1 MVNKESYL
9 QHIKDHDLKQLL
21 VKILDQVEL
30 VLKNHDIKTTDFLN
44 PYELRAAI
52 EILSTFQDI
61 AWMATGGYEGA
72 ERKILIIFQDY
83 LPATSIKIPLAVLE
97 LMGNMQFK
105 TLNHRDYLGAI
116 LSLGIKRG
124 KIGDI
129 IINEDNCQVIIK
141 EELKDFLQLHL
152 NKVGNTSIEN
162 KEIALEEI
170 KPLEISYKE
179 IGGTVAS
186 LRLDSI
192 VSLGFKVSRAEAQ
205 NLIAKE
211 KVYINWGIA
220 NKNFFEV
227 GNGDVISVRGKGRV
241 IIEDFQR
248 KTKSGRI
255 HIKLKK
261 PI

>member
-1 MVNKESYL
+1 MVNKETYI
-9 QHIKDHDLKQLL
+9 QHIKDQDLKQLL
-21 VKILDQVEL
+21 VKVLDQVEI
-30 VLKNHDIKTTDFLN
+30 VLKTHDVKSTDFLN
-44 PYELRAAI
+44 PYELRTVTQM
-52 EILSTFQDI
+52 LSDFQDI
-61 AWMATGGYEGA
+61 GWIATGGHKEA
-72 ERKILIIFQDY
+72 ERKVLVIFQDY
-83 LPATSIKIPLAVLE
+83 LAEETIKMPLGALE
-97 LMGNMQFK
+97 LTGNIQFK
-105 TLNHRDYLGAI
+105 TLNHRDYLGSI
-116 LSLGIKRG
+116 LSLGIRRE

-129 IINEDNCQVIIK
+129 IINQDKCQIILK

-152 NKVGNTSIEN
+152 NKVGNTSIDV
-162 KEIALEEI
+162 KEIDLREI
-170 KPLEISYKE
+170 KALEISYKE
-179 IGGTVAS
+179 ISGTVAS

-220 NKNFFEV
+220 NKNFFEI

-241 IIEDFQR
+241 IVEDLQG
-248 KTKSGRI
+248 KTKSGRV